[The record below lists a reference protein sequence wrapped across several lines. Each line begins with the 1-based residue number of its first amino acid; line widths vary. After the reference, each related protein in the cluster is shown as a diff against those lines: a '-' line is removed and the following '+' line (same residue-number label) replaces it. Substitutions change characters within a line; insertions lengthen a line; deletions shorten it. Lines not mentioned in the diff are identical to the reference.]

1 MERRNV
7 FEDYIEMSVLPPG
20 REPKIEILVN
30 FITMLMFH
38 LRKEVVKFYIKLIF
52 IGEFRASPKNLCH

>member
-7 FEDYIEMSVLPPG
+7 FEDYIEMSVLPLG

-30 FITMLMFH
+30 FILYH
-38 LRKEVVKFYIKLIF
+38 NVNVSSEKRGGKILY
-52 IGEFRASPKNLCH
+52 